1 MVTYQGI
8 CKTPPKIH
16 LRMLIL
22 RITWITPLHL
32 RKKAHQEP
40 GLLNWWAF
48 AIGKPSKNALLS
60 MKHWLVYWRDP
71 YFMVEMKYSPIWVV
85 SHGFLRFPG
94 PNQYNH
100 PPPGTRHFSNK
111 KTHTNSLRAKKF
123 IVEIDFVDFW
133 CKTSKKSKV
142 NILKGKRLNPGRW
155 VDWIAGS
162 SGFHSCAS
170 LRISRRTLRLK
181 KGRHK
186 CDKMAWNNQLQA
198 K

>member
-1 MVTYQGI
+1 MNHPSTSPQ
-8 CKTPPKIH
+8 KSAP
-16 LRMLIL
+16 R
-22 RITWITPLHL
+22 TWSFKLMGVCHRQTV
-32 RKKAHQEP
+32 KKRLTFHETLV
-40 GLLNWWAF
+40 GLLTGSLFHGWNE
-48 AIGKPSKNALLS
+48 ILPN
-60 MKHWLVYWRDP
+60 
-71 YFMVEMKYSPIWVV
+71 WVV